1 MNSLRRVASL
11 AVASLMLFGAAPVWA
26 KNITIGVSMQGLKAP
41 YVVSVKKHLEAAFA
55 TQYPGVKVMILD
67 GEADANKQVSQVEN
81 FIAQGVDGIIL
92 NPIAYDGCSPAVAAA
107 AKAKIPIVTLITRV
121 ANQDL
126 ATAWVGSDH
135 KDSGIIEATMMAK
148 DMGGKGQI
156 VTIEGEPGIDAQIQ
170 RTLGYKEVLAKHP
183 GIKILATQP
192 AYWDRDKALKLVEN
206 WLQADKDFTVVLS
219 QNDNMA
225 MGALKAVADAGKAS
239 KISVYGIDGDVDCLI
254 AVRDGKIKGTVFQ
267 DAKAQAETAAKYVMM
282 AVKGEKVPKLTAI
295 PFLAV
300 TKSNVDQFLK

>member
-1 MNSLRRVASL
+1 M
-11 AVASLMLFGAAPVWA
+11 
-26 KNITIGVSMQGLKAP
+26 
-41 YVVSVKKHLEAAFA
+41 
-55 TQYPGVKVMILD
+55 
-67 GEADANKQVSQVEN
+67 
-81 FIAQGVDGIIL
+81 
-92 NPIAYDGCSPAVAAA
+92 
-107 AKAKIPIVTLITRV
+107 

-135 KDSGIIEATMMAK
+135 KDSGIIEATMMVK

-170 RTLGYKEVLAKHP
+170 RTLGYKEVLAKNP

-225 MGALKAVADAGKAS
+225 MGALKAIEDAGKSS

-254 AVRDGKIKGTVFQ
+254 AVKDGKIKGTVFQ
-267 DAKAQAETAAKYVMM
+267 DAKAQAETSAKYIMM
-282 AVKGEKVPKLTAI
+282 AVKGTPVPKMTAI

-300 TKSNVDQFLK
+300 TKANVDNFLK

>member
-1 MNSLRRVASL
+1 MSSLRRVMLL
-11 AVASLMLFGAAPVWA
+11 AVASLMVLGAAPARA
-26 KNITIGVSMQGLKAP
+26 KSITIGVSMQGLKAP

-55 TQYPGVKVMILD
+55 AQYPGVKVMILD

-170 RTLGYKEVLAKHP
+170 RTLGYKEVLAKNP

-225 MGALKAVADAGKAS
+225 MGALKAVEDAGKAS